1 MSFSKKYPHLFEPL
15 QVNQMMIPN
24 RIISAPLGSLTD
36 KSVSGIGMIIRGTSG
51 SVPGPRSRMA
61 PGSYCFANMQES
73 QKVREQVVT
82 IQQRGAKAEFEL
94 CHVGQYA
101 YVQPGDYAI
110 GPVGFVREDGIEVKA
125 MDENMMNEVADAFAK
140 GAVDAKEYGFDMVML
155 HFGHGWLPT
164 QFLSPHYNKR
174 TDGYGGCFENRVKIP
189 IQIVERVRQAVGPDY
204 PLDMRISGFEYIE
217 DGTPIDEIIRF
228 IQLIEDKIDMEH
240 ISCGLEREIK
250 AMTKMSSTPYFDH
263 KINVQ
268 WSQKV
273 KEYVH
278 IPVAVV
284 GAIMTPEEA
293 EEILANHQ
301 ADAVVIGRQIIA
313 DPFWTSKAIE
323 EKSEDIVPCLR
334 CMNCYNQYARNKDR
348 HYGMKSI
355 TCCSVNPRY
364 LHEQSVP
371 VELSKAK
378 TIKKVYVIGG
388 GPAGCKAALTAYE
401 RGHQVIL
408 FEKTDVLGGQL
419 SCSEFDKSKQDL
431 KRYKDYLITQ
441 IHKSSIEVRLQ
452 CDALEDIDE
461 IKTGDSLIVAVGAKP
476 ISLEIA
482 GIQQKHVMDALY
494 AYGHQNEINQK
505 VVIIGGGSIG
515 SELAKLLCH
524 LGKDVTIVEKSE
536 QLCSNVNEHIQTG
549 LLEKLSECQNLKIFL
564 NSQCLSIQNQS
575 VVIQNNTDLQVI
587 EAQSVIV
594 AVGMQSR
601 CDIVNQFYGLVPD
614 INVIGDAKRPGTVAQ
629 ATHDGY
635 YAGVSL

>member
-228 IQLIEDKIDMEH
+228 IQLIEDKIDMVH

-263 KINVQ
+263 KINVH
-268 WSQKV
+268 K
-273 KEYVH
+273 
-278 IPVAVV
+278 
-284 GAIMTPEEA
+284 
-293 EEILANHQ
+293 
-301 ADAVVIGRQIIA
+301 
-313 DPFWTSKAIE
+313 
-323 EKSEDIVPCLR
+323 
-334 CMNCYNQYARNKDR
+334 
-348 HYGMKSI
+348 
-355 TCCSVNPRY
+355 
-364 LHEQSVP
+364 
-371 VELSKAK
+371 
-378 TIKKVYVIGG
+378 
-388 GPAGCKAALTAYE
+388 
-401 RGHQVIL
+401 
-408 FEKTDVLGGQL
+408 
-419 SCSEFDKSKQDL
+419 KSKNMFIFQ
-431 KRYKDYLITQ
+431 
-441 IHKSSIEVRLQ
+441 
-452 CDALEDIDE
+452 
-461 IKTGDSLIVAVGAKP
+461 SL
-476 ISLEIA
+476 LW
-482 GIQQKHVMDALY
+482 
-494 AYGHQNEINQK
+494 
-505 VVIIGGGSIG
+505 
-515 SELAKLLCH
+515 ELL
-524 LGKDVTIVEKSE
+524 
-536 QLCSNVNEHIQTG
+536 
-549 LLEKLSECQNLKIFL
+549 
-564 NSQCLSIQNQS
+564 
-575 VVIQNNTDLQVI
+575 
-587 EAQSVIV
+587 
-594 AVGMQSR
+594 
-601 CDIVNQFYGLVPD
+601 
-614 INVIGDAKRPGTVAQ
+614 
-629 ATHDGY
+629 
-635 YAGVSL
+635 